1 MKWIICFRPAVNIG
15 IWKLFTLHRPD
26 FQHVYAVRYDPDL
39 KIWITFE
46 FASQRFNFEWCSGE
60 EAAYLVGDLFENHKC
75 VEIEASE
82 GKPILTP
89 RFMYCVSFVK
99 HIVGINNPFI
109 LTPYQLYCEL
119 IKRGGKP
126 IFESIEGDSDGIY
139 EAKDIHAAA

>member
-1 MKWIICFRPAVNIG
+1 MKWIICFRPALNIG
-15 IWKLFTLHRPD
+15 IWKLFTLHKPD

-139 EAKDIHAAA
+139 EAKDVHAAA

>member
-1 MKWIICFRPAVNIG
+1 MKWIICFRPALNIG

-75 VEIEASE
+75 IEIEASE

>member
-1 MKWIICFRPAVNIG
+1 MKWIICFRPALNIG
-15 IWKLFTLHRPD
+15 IWKFFTLHRPD

-75 VEIEASE
+75 IEIEASE

-126 IFESIEGDSDGIY
+126 IFESIEGDSDGIH

>member
-46 FASQRFNFEWCSGE
+46 FASQRFNFEWCSRE
-60 EAAYLVGDLFENHKC
+60 DAAYLVGDLFENHKC

-89 RFMYCVSFVK
+89 RFMYSVSFVK
-99 HIVGINNPFI
+99 HIVGINNPLI

>member
-1 MKWIICFRPAVNIG
+1 MKWIICFRPALNIG

-26 FQHVYAVRYDPDL
+26 FQHVYAVRYDPEL

-46 FASQRFNFEWCSGE
+46 FASQRFNFEWCSGD

-75 VEIEASE
+75 IEIEASE
-82 GKPILTP
+82 GKPIFTP

-119 IKRGGKP
+119 IKKGGKP
-126 IFESIEGDSDGIY
+126 IFESIEGDSAGIY